1 MNFMIVIYEILLA
14 LLLFIIMEVIKNKT
28 KEDSLIYLFPNI
40 YIILVASIFTS
51 LKNYTLI
58 ILILYLLLDI
68 INTYV
73 LTQKE
78 SLIED
83 SIYFKNILIT
93 FIIGLIIYNFYL
105 LPVDNAFFNINE
117 FKNFIWMLVIL
128 YLYQLFKNS
137 NIKDKKIIKNNY
149 DKHFKEYV
157 ILNYAKFKNKYSYL
171 IKVKNKDIEN
181 VLYSMLIYESLVNS
195 GLNKYLKRIR
205 NRINQV
211 NIYGIMN
218 VNSNHF
224 ITDEESI
231 VIVKDKLVKKYHHLK
246 KDSNTLELIKVK
258 YQDKESIFEIK
269 KILKIIED
277 FNKQFFMIE

>member
-1 MNFMIVIYEILLA
+1 MNFMIIIYEILLA
-14 LLLFIIMEVIKNKT
+14 LLLFIMMEVIKNKT

-73 LTQKE
+73 LSQKE

-117 FKNFIWMLVIL
+117 FKNFIWVLVIL

-137 NIKDKKIIKNNY
+137 NMKDKKIIKDNY

-246 KDSNTLELIKVK
+246 KDCNYLELIKVK
-258 YQDKESIFEIK
+258 YQDKESIFEIN

>member
-1 MNFMIVIYEILLA
+1 MNFFIVIYEILLA
-14 LLLFIIMEVIKNKT
+14 LLLFIMMEVIKNKT

-40 YIILVASIFTS
+40 YLILVASVFTS

-58 ILILYLLLDI
+58 ILILYLLFDI

-73 LTQKE
+73 LSQKE

-117 FKNFIWMLVIL
+117 FKNFIWVLVIL

-149 DKHFKEYV
+149 DKYFQEYV
-157 ILNYAKFKNKYSYL
+157 ILNYAKFKNRYSYL

-195 GLNKYLKRIR
+195 GLSKCLKRIR

-246 KDSNTLELIKVK
+246 KDCNTLELIKVK
-258 YQDKESIFEIK
+258 YQDKESIFEIN

-277 FNKQFFMIE
+277 FNK

>member
-1 MNFMIVIYEILLA
+1 MNFTTFIYEILLA
-14 LLLFIIMEVIKNKT
+14 LLLFIMMEVIKKKT

-73 LTQKE
+73 LSQKE

-117 FKNFIWMLVIL
+117 FKNFIWVLVIL

-149 DKHFKEYV
+149 DKYFQEYV
-157 ILNYAKFKNKYSYL
+157 ILNYAKFKNRYSYL

-195 GLNKYLKRIR
+195 GLSKYLKRIR

-258 YQDKESIFEIK
+258 YQDKESIFEIN

-277 FNKQFFMIE
+277 FNK

>member
-14 LLLFIIMEVIKNKT
+14 LLLFIMMEVIKNKT

-58 ILILYLLLDI
+58 ILILYLLFDI

-73 LTQKE
+73 LSQKE

-117 FKNFIWMLVIL
+117 FKNFIWVLVIL

-157 ILNYAKFKNKYSYL
+157 ILNYAKFKNRYSYL

-195 GLNKYLKRIR
+195 GLSKYFKRIR

-258 YQDKESIFEIK
+258 YQDKESIFEIN

-277 FNKQFFMIE
+277 FNK

>member
-1 MNFMIVIYEILLA
+1 MNFMIIIYEILLA
-14 LLLFIIMEVIKNKT
+14 LLLFIMMEVIKNKN

-58 ILILYLLLDI
+58 ILILYLLFDI

-73 LTQKE
+73 LSQKE

-117 FKNFIWMLVIL
+117 FKNFIWILVIL

-157 ILNYAKFKNKYSYL
+157 ILNYAKFKNRYSYL

-246 KDSNTLELIKVK
+246 KDINTLELIKVK
-258 YQDKESIFEIK
+258 YQDKESIFEIN

-277 FNKQFFMIE
+277 FNK

>member
-1 MNFMIVIYEILLA
+1 MNFFIVIYEILLA
-14 LLLFIIMEVIKNKT
+14 LLLFIMMEVIKNKT

-40 YIILVASIFTS
+40 YLILVASVFTS

-58 ILILYLLLDI
+58 ILILYLLFDI

-73 LTQKE
+73 LSQKE

-117 FKNFIWMLVIL
+117 FKNFIWVLVIL

-157 ILNYAKFKNKYSYL
+157 ILNYAKFKNRYSYL

-195 GLNKYLKRIR
+195 GLSKCLKRIR

-246 KDSNTLELIKVK
+246 KDCNTLELIKVN

-277 FNKQFFMIE
+277 FNK

>member
-1 MNFMIVIYEILLA
+1 MNFMTFIYEILLA
-14 LLLFIIMEVIKNKT
+14 LLLFIVMEVIKKKT

-73 LTQKE
+73 LSQKE

-157 ILNYAKFKNKYSYL
+157 ILNYAKFKNRYSYL

-195 GLNKYLKRIR
+195 GLSKYFKRIR

-258 YQDKESIFEIK
+258 YQDKESIFEIN

-277 FNKQFFMIE
+277 FNK

>member
-1 MNFMIVIYEILLA
+1 MNFMTVIYEILLA
-14 LLLFIIMEVIKNKT
+14 LLLFIMMEVIKNKT

-58 ILILYLLLDI
+58 ILILYLLFDI

-73 LTQKE
+73 LSQKE

-117 FKNFIWMLVIL
+117 FKNFIWVLVIL

-137 NIKDKKIIKNNY
+137 NMKDKKIIKDNY

-246 KDSNTLELIKVK
+246 KDCNYLELIKIK
-258 YQDKESIFEIK
+258 YQDKESIFEIN

-277 FNKQFFMIE
+277 FNK